1 MIRIPFEIEE
11 NVGRVDLVKA
21 MAV

>member
-11 NVGRVDLVKA
+11 NVGTYDLVKA